1 MSPRTPCLNVTCA
14 PCRAAG
20 RTTLHQRQAWHAAR
34 RVARVR
40 QHVVVAMGVV
50 LIAISVPVEGL
61 PGAALALAGMA
72 LVWTAWREH
81 QAGRR

>member
-1 MSPRTPCLNVTCA
+1 MSTTPDVICA

-20 RTTLHQRQAWHAAR
+20 RTTLHERQAWHAAR
-34 RVARVR
+34 RVARMR
-40 QHVVVAMGVV
+40 LHIAWALLVVGVV

-81 QAGRR
+81 RDGRR